1 MKNQRKLGLKRE
13 VVAEIADA
21 DLRVIAAAA
30 PNQGFSSLTY
40 VSCHIT
46 DCILSEYG
54 YICVES

>member
-1 MKNQRKLGLKRE
+1 MKSRTLALKRE

-21 DLRVIAAAA
+21 DLRRIAAAA
-30 PNQGFSSLTY
+30 PDEGFSSLTY

-54 YICVES
+54 YICVDG